1 MNLKYERDFTSA
13 TTPGFRF
20 QVRRIS
26 MSQRI
31 RFLADNHDLMQRVK
45 FLTAGIKSDPEERSA
60 LADLELELSRRLLE
74 QCLCATSTDDAF
86 EAADSNRID
95 WLLNQAPT
103 ELCVEVL
110 TRVSDEISLSGQ
122 RRKN

>member
-26 MSQRI
+26 LAQRI
-31 RFLADNHDLMQRVK
+31 RFLAENHDLMQRVR
-45 FLTAGIKSDPEERSA
+45 FLTAAIKSDPEERSS

-74 QCLCATSTDDAF
+74 QCLCAVSMGDAF
-86 EAADSNRID
+86 EPADASRIN

-103 ELCVEVL
+103 ELCIEVL

-122 RRKN
+122 IRKN